1 MKLSDD
7 LKKWRS
13 DRPDEWTMGRFI
25 EDASALEKRNMRVI
39 NLLKRLS
46 DEISYWHSECD
57 CHASSEM
64 RGWEVRIDEF
74 IEWLEDEPE
83 DCND

>member
-1 MKLSDD
+1 
-7 LKKWRS
+7 
-13 DRPDEWTMGRFI
+13 
-25 EDASALEKRNMRVI
+25 
-39 NLLKRLS
+39 LLKRLS